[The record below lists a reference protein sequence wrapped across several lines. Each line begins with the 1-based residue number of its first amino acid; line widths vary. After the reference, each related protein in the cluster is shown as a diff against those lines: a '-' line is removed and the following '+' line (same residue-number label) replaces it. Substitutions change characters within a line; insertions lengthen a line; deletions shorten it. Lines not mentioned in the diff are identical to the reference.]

1 MNRLGSL
8 DNVATYSIRKFFS
21 HLIKATFYHQ
31 HQTPCPRHLCSVRDL
46 SFLPKLIGTDIHWK
60 EISISSLSNYLQLT
74 PDRLRVLI
82 DNPQSLRTNQQECLT
97 AGRSF
102 LEYRLSVQQDL
113 PTRLKHVYT
122 WNLNS
127 WNAPG
132 PPIRDPKTRRCRR
145 LLQTG
150 PVCLQETKWDGGA
163 PERIA
168 GYLPGTKI
176 FSSTCTL
183 LESGKRSGGVAILLP
198 PGWKAEK
205 SHEPVPSRALALLV
219 RDRITQFYLVSV
231 YLHPDSKKR
240 DLEKLTQ
247 EWIRLEKETS
257 RVLFVGDF
265 NRVDETHPTVWDGF
279 LSSASCIDVDPK
291 LITYQ
296 SQDVASA
303 LDRCLLPAEWVSSAS
318 WNPSIRTLS
327 TASSAGH
334 KILRISMQLKP
345 SVVNNPKDP
354 KHEVLPSDLFMPG
367 KHPNAAKQSD
377 IQALV
382 RLLHRETQYDNCC
395 TSWYQSLAFARQ
407 SQQIVDGLNRSSLL
421 ANTGIR
427 EDMQSYLPVFTSR
440 HLPLSA
446 CFWAWWRTQEV
457 PKANAAVAPHL
468 LARKYLKGTQ
478 PWVNIPVWIIEDLI
492 KQTRGAVIQTVEHLP
507 VVQGACSIPRV
518 VLQDCFDVIDTL
530 QENVSYVPMDEV
542 SMQAKGLGNMLS
554 FWERMR
560 NVCPKVNSYNGPILN
575 RDNQCCVT
583 SRDLDEAMLETRNF
597 WFDVPNQF
605 DDAWQPLL
613 EVYKDAPRWPAIPPP
628 GREVCL
634 STLLHTKDS
643 APGPDGIPYSAWRV
657 LPETTLQAMSSYFYD
672 IQEETALPPMQIGV
686 WIPKAKMGPKA
697 DNFRPLG
704 MPNTLDRLV
713 DGTVAA
719 HLMYYTAHLLH
730 PSQTVMSYFKE
741 PQRAVAEIQR
751 ILDGD
756 HPACAL
762 LADLSKAFERVNPYW
777 IMHLLRLRGAP
788 R

>member
-1 MNRLGSL
+1 M
-8 DNVATYSIRKFFS
+8 
-21 HLIKATFYHQ
+21 
-31 HQTPCPRHLCSVRDL
+31 
-46 SFLPKLIGTDIHWK
+46 
-60 EISISSLSNYLQLT
+60 
-74 PDRLRVLI
+74 
-82 DNPQSLRTNQQECLT
+82 
-97 AGRSF
+97 
-102 LEYRLSVQQDL
+102 
-113 PTRLKHVYT
+113 
-122 WNLNS
+122 
-127 WNAPG
+127 
-132 PPIRDPKTRRCRR
+132 
-145 LLQTG
+145 
-150 PVCLQETKWDGGA
+150 
-163 PERIA
+163 
-168 GYLPGTKI
+168 
-176 FSSTCTL
+176 
-183 LESGKRSGGVAILLP
+183 LP

-205 SHEPVPSRALALLV
+205 SHELVPSRALALLV
-219 RDRITQFYLVSV
+219 RDRLTQFYLVSV

-240 DLEKLTQ
+240 DLEKLIQ

-265 NRVDETHPTVWDGF
+265 NRVDETHPTVWDSF
-279 LSSASCIDVDPK
+279 LSSTYCIDVDPK

-318 WNPSIRTLS
+318 WNPSIRTLN

-382 RLLHRETQYDNCC
+382 RLLHRETQHDNCC
-395 TSWYQSLAFARQ
+395 TPWYQSLAFARQ

-427 EDMQSYLPVFTSR
+427 DDMQSYLPVFTSR

-457 PKANAAVAPHL
+457 PKANAAIAPHL

-530 QENVSYVPMDEV
+530 QENVSYVPIDEV

-554 FWERMR
+554 FWESMR

-575 RDNQCCVT
+575 RDNQRCVT

-605 DDAWQPLL
+605 ADAWQPLL
-613 EVYKDAPRWPAIPPP
+613 DVYKDAPRWPAIPPP

-643 APGPDGIPYSAWRV
+643 APGPDGIPTQHGGFS
-657 LPETTLQAMSSYFYD
+657 LKQ
-672 IQEETALPPMQIGV
+672 
-686 WIPKAKMGPKA
+686 
-697 DNFRPLG
+697 
-704 MPNTLDRLV
+704 
-713 DGTVAA
+713 
-719 HLMYYTAHLLH
+719 
-730 PSQTVMSYFKE
+730 
-741 PQRAVAEIQR
+741 
-751 ILDGD
+751 
-756 HPACAL
+756 
-762 LADLSKAFERVNPYW
+762 PYK
-777 IMHLLRLRGAP
+777 R
-788 R
+788 